1 VGHAEGANHMT
12 DLKRLM
18 MDSLYISLLKGTL
31 SERTSRLHHVDI
43 VSQQVRSVVLEL
55 PVARW
60 TCHPHAP
67 ELMALSDFPVRLACQ
82 PRLPVL
88 PVRA

>member
-1 VGHAEGANHMT
+1 MQKGLNHMT

-18 MDSLYISLLKGTL
+18 VDSLCINLLKGMF
-31 SERTSRLHHVDI
+31 SERARRLHHVDI
-43 VSQQVRSVVLEL
+43 VSQQGRSVLEL
-55 PVARW
+55 ARW
-60 TCHPHAP
+60 TCHPHAA
-67 ELMALSDFPVRLACQ
+67 ELMALSDFLARLACQ